1 MPTTAY
7 RAIIDASDGSGGRLC
22 GCGGNGWRDG
32 IAKACSPSQF
42 RTCRFPASGSSR
54 ESLAHGR
61 DITMDNPSRW
71 ERMPLQESI
80 EAFPWEHALAIP
92 SRQPF
97 PPHPHNLP
105 REPSDASMIAR
116 YAVVGIVASHHYGQV
131 GMLVTH
137 AQVPIVSAPLAH
149 GSQ

>member
-54 ESLAHGR
+54 ESLAHSR

-80 EAFPWEHALAIP
+80 EAFPWGEGGDILTYSARERRQDPQANPELRGDGRGRA
-92 SRQPF
+92 RQP
-97 PPHPHNLP
+97 P
-105 REPSDASMIAR
+105 
-116 YAVVGIVASHHYGQV
+116 VG
-131 GMLVTH
+131 
-137 AQVPIVSAPLAH
+137 
-149 GSQ
+149 